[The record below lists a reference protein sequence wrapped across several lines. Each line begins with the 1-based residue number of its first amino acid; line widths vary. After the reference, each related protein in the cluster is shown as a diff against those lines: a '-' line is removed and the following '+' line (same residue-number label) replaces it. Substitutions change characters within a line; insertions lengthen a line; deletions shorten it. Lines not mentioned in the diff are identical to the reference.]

1 MSDLAYVLRHIPR
14 ARDAN
19 LLVGDNAAD
28 DAAVYRLSDDLALVQ
43 TVDFF
48 TPVVDDP
55 YTFGRIAA
63 ANSLSDVY
71 AMGGRPLTALNIVGF
86 PIKTLPAQIL
96 ADILRGGSDVAASA
110 GVTIVGGHTVDDD
123 EPKYGLAVTG
133 TVHPNRYVSAH
144 GARPG
149 DVLVLTKP
157 IGTGVITT
165 ALKAGIAHEAHLAE
179 AVRWMTTLNRA
190 ASESMVAVAAHAATD
205 ITGFGLLGHLSDL
218 CDASNVSAVIES
230 ESVPLLPG
238 ALEYARMGHI
248 PGGTRTNQDFLRSR
262 VSVATGVSDVILSL
276 LNDAQTSGGLLI
288 ALDRLMADSFARRV
302 SPGVLAVQVGEI
314 VPRGAQAVRV
324 TG

>member
-1 MSDLAYVLRHIPR
+1 MSDLAYVLRQLPR
-14 ARDAN
+14 AHDAN

-28 DAAVYRLSDDLALVQ
+28 DAAVYRLSDELALVQ

-55 YTFGRIAA
+55 FLFGQIAA

-86 PIKTLPAQIL
+86 PIKSLPAQIL
-96 ADILRGGSDVAASA
+96 ADILRGGSTIADSA

-133 TVHPNRYVSAH
+133 TVHPDHYISAH
-144 GARPG
+144 AARPG
-149 DVLVLTKP
+149 DVLLLTKP

-165 ALKAGIAHEAHLAE
+165 ALKAGVAHEAHVSE

-190 ASESMVAVAAHAATD
+190 ASEAMMKVSAHAATD
-205 ITGFGLLGHLSDL
+205 ITGFGLLGHLTDL
-218 CDASNVSAVIES
+218 CAASNVSAVIDS
-230 ESVPLLPG
+230 ESIPLLPG

-248 PGGTRTNQDFLRSR
+248 PGGTHTNLDFVRDR
-262 VSVATGVSDVILSL
+262 VSVGAGVSDLMLSL

-288 ALDRLMADSFARRV
+288 ALDPAGAEAFARQAV
-302 SPGVLAVQVGEI
+302 PGFLAVQVGQI
-314 VPRGAQAVRV
+314 VPHSAEWVRV